1 MSDRYS
7 QWPTRLALAP
17 DAFVAPGASLVG
29 EITLGARSS
38 VWFGVAMRGD
48 CAPITVGE
56 DSNLQDLT
64 VVHVDEDAP
73 CSIGAR
79 VTIGHR
85 AIIHGC
91 TIEDDCLIGMG
102 AIVLSRATIGAGSL
116 IGAGALVKEGQTIP
130 SGSLAVGA
138 PARVIGPVTEA
149 HRAAIARGA
158 EHYVTFSRGY
168 LARGI
173 ASQFPLR
180 PSVHQ
185 PQALVPMTYF
195 EWEQRLAVL
204 AATPDWVAARFAGA
218 SSERLRGRPS
228 ADAWC
233 ALEVAGHLAD
243 ADRELFG
250 PWIARAL
257 AEAMPVVSAPALA
270 ELVATRAHREAE
282 PQALLA
288 AWGAVR
294 ASLLAPLEP
303 LGPDAW
309 ARMLLHPRRGPVA
322 VGDVVRHW
330 SEHDLSHRRQ
340 IGRALAAGA

>member
-29 EITLGARSS
+29 EITLGPRSS

-56 DSNLQDLT
+56 ESNLQDLT

-73 CSIGAR
+73 CRIGAR

-116 IGAGALVKEGQTIP
+116 IGAGALIKEGQTIP
-130 SGSLAVGA
+130 PGSLAVGA

-158 EHYVTFSRGY
+158 AHYVTFSRGY
-168 LARGI
+168 LARGV

-180 PSVHQ
+180 PTVHQ

-204 AATPDWVAARFAGA
+204 AGSPEWVRARFAGGTP
-218 SSERLRGRPS
+218 EQLRARTRP
-228 ADAWC
+228 DAWC

-243 ADRELFG
+243 ADRDLFG
-250 PWIARAL
+250 PWVARAL
-257 AEAMPVVSAPALA
+257 AEDLPVVSAPALQPQ
-270 ELVATRAHREAE
+270 VAARAHRDAE
-282 PQALLA
+282 PSALIA
-288 AWGAVR
+288 AWRTAR
-294 ASLLAPLEP
+294 EALIATLDP
-303 LGPDAW
+303 LGPPAW
-309 ARMLLHPRRGPVA
+309 ARMLVHPRRGPIA

-340 IGRALAAGA
+340 IARALAAAS